1 MKRRKW
7 SSEQKLKIVLE
18 GLSGQIKISKLC
30 NKYQIS
36 QALYYCWRDQLLSHG
51 HQAFET
57 KNITK
62 KEQHL
67 GLVLPGDCILD
78 WYTKKIVGYSL
89 SLQSKSKDWQE
100 TLHQAVN
107 HCFPKGIRENREKQ
121 LYPVSDNGCQ
131 PTSLSYMKACSDLS
145 IKRFLPVGPIPREMP
160 ILKG

>member
-18 GLSGQIKISKLC
+18 GLSGQIEIGKLC

-36 QALYYCWRDQLLSHG
+36 QTLYYRWRDQLLSHG

-67 GLVLPGDCILD
+67 ED
-78 WYTKKIVGYSL
+78 
-89 SLQSKSKDWQE
+89 
-100 TLHQAVN
+100 
-107 HCFPKGIRENREKQ
+107 ENRHLKQ
-121 LYPVSDNGCQ
+121 IIG
-131 PTSLSYMKACSDLS
+131 DLT
-145 IKRFLPVGPIPREMP
+145 IA
-160 ILKG
+160 LKKSEYL